1 MNEHNAEIG
10 SDTDDPTKSVSKF
23 KKNIALIMKHHDGSA
38 VEIPLPGSPS

>member
-1 MNEHNAEIG
+1 MTLQNEEIG
-10 SDTDDPTKSVSKF
+10 SDTDDPTKSVTKF